1 MLIYK
6 NKFKLIATSS
16 YYLEVNV
23 FSTKPFLYYFCTK
36 CQCLTSG
43 IIPKDK
49 EKDTRWC
56 VSCRSQLLQCE
67 NCFSL
72 TSTTI
77 KGNETICDRCQKPA
91 IKTKSVTVRSIT

>member
-6 NKFKLIATSS
+6 NKFKLTATSS

-49 EKDTRWC
+49 EKDT
-56 VSCRSQLLQCE
+56 
-67 NCFSL
+67 
-72 TSTTI
+72 
-77 KGNETICDRCQKPA
+77 
-91 IKTKSVTVRSIT
+91 